1 MLISIH
7 LPIIKRFL
15 VFHWDSLSVI
25 DSIRLCSMMFVS
37 IPEEEIRIPR
47 CFTRLSCG
55 LMFHGRGIR
64 CCPMEMISVLFMLT
78 FACDHKLYRLIVSII
93 CFESP
98 GDERAITQSSAN
110 AKDFT
115 RGCPVILIPVILEL
129 IVLRNMS
136 NVKL

>member
-1 MLISIH
+1 M
-7 LPIIKRFL
+7 
-15 VFHWDSLSVI
+15 FHWDSLSVI
-25 DSIRLCSMMFVS
+25 DLIRLCSMMFVS

-47 CFTRLSCG
+47 CLTRLSFG
-55 LMFHGRGIR
+55 LMFHGRGMR

-98 GDERAITQSSAN
+98 GDESAITQSLEN

-115 RGCPVILIPVILEL
+115 GGCPIILIPVILEL